1 MDNIEN
7 EAPLVLKVANPNTVT
22 VKITCQQF
30 GDDDKV
36 ITKLPLKVTFEK
48 TSREDWDLEAQD
60 ADASL
65 EEKGIHILLRKK
77 IKNIKGLP
85 LERNGVSAE
94 FDASAMDLV
103 LKHQWIIDELWAALL
118 AINGGKR
125 SDAYRGALLKN

>member
-7 EAPLVLKVANPNTVT
+7 AAPLVLKIANPNTVT

-30 GDDDKV
+30 GDEDKV

-65 EEKGIHILLRKK
+65 EEKGIHILLRQK

-85 LERNGVSAE
+85 LERNGIAAE

-125 SDAYRGALLKN
+125 SDAYRGQLLKN

>member
-1 MDNIEN
+1 MDATN
-7 EAPLVLKVANPNTVT
+7 ESQLVLKIANPNTVT

-30 GDDDKV
+30 GDEDKV

-48 TSREDWDLEAQD
+48 TSREDWELEAQD

-65 EEKGIHILLRKK
+65 EEKGIHILLRQK

-85 LERNGVSAE
+85 LERKGVPAE

-103 LKHQWIIDELWAALL
+103 LKHQWIIEELWAALL

-125 SDAYRGALLKN
+125 SDAYRGQLLKN

>member
-7 EAPLVLKVANPNTVT
+7 EAPLVLKIANPNTVT

-48 TSREDWDLEAQD
+48 TSREDWDREAQD

-65 EEKGIHILLRKK
+65 EEKGIHILLRQK

-85 LERNGVSAE
+85 LERAGVAVE
-94 FDASAMDLV
+94 FDAAAMDLV

-125 SDAYRGALLKN
+125 SDAYRGQLLKN